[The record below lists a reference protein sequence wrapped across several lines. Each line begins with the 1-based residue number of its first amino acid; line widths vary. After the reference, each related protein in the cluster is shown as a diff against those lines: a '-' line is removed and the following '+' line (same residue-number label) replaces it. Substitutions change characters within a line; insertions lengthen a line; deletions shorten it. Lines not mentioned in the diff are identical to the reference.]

1 MDTIQQVERIFSAE
15 AAEAFGR
22 AAAKAARLLELKI
35 KPALTPAEVEE
46 LYNLKASTL
55 AQKRCR
61 GGGPNYVQE
70 EQNGPVLYRHADIE
84 KYFAKN
90 VRRSS

>member
-1 MDTIQQVERIFSAE
+1 MEAIQQVEKIFSAE

-22 AAAKAARLLELKI
+22 AAQKAARLLELKL

-46 LYNLKASTL
+46 LYNLRAATL

-70 EQNGPVLYRHADIE
+70 EQGGPVLYRHSDIE
-84 KYFAKN
+84 QYFAKN